1 MASQLLGLQEESGP
15 NPEESELAVNPFDG
29 LPFSSRYYKLLEQ
42 RRSLPV
48 WAARFIFLEHLE
60 SSPSGVVLV
69 SGEPGCGKSTQ
80 VGVGGAGEL
89 APPGTRWG
97 VGWGLLCE
105 IIGEVVRRRQAV
117 KHQRTPQIRRDETD
131 HSSSGTF
138 DGFCVPL
145 TGCPSLRLPQIPQ
158 WCAEFVLARGFQK
171 GWVTVTQPYPLAA
184 LSLALRVADEM
195 DLTLGHE
202 VGYSIPQEDCTG
214 PDTLLRCGPLQAQL
228 QSPSPHSVETNPAS
242 DISPYPPSE

>member
-1 MASQLLGLQEESGP
+1 
-15 NPEESELAVNPFDG
+15 
-29 LPFSSRYYKLLEQ
+29 
-42 RRSLPV
+42 
-48 WAARFIFLEHLE
+48 
-60 SSPSGVVLV
+60 VV
-69 SGEPGCGKSTQ
+69 
-80 VGVGGAGEL
+80 GAGEL

-158 WCAEFVLARGFQK
+158 WCAEFVLARAEE
-171 GWVTVTQPYPLAA
+171 YPVPP
-184 LSLALRVADEM
+184 SVNRCYFFNPFSVEILRAVCARILESWYETPRDIFLFFYYPADEYVSYLM
-195 DLTLGHE
+195 TVEELEFYDEIECDDLFE
-202 VGYSIPQEDCTG
+202 GYDERERILIFWLPKYEM
-214 PDTLLRCGPLQAQL
+214 
-228 QSPSPHSVETNPAS
+228 E
-242 DISPYPPSE
+242 

>member
-1 MASQLLGLQEESGP
+1 M
-15 NPEESELAVNPFDG
+15 
-29 LPFSSRYYKLLEQ
+29 
-42 RRSLPV
+42 
-48 WAARFIFLEHLE
+48 
-60 SSPSGVVLV
+60 
-69 SGEPGCGKSTQ
+69 
-80 VGVGGAGEL
+80 
-89 APPGTRWG
+89 
-97 VGWGLLCE
+97 
-105 IIGEVVRRRQAV
+105 
-117 KHQRTPQIRRDETD
+117 KHQRTPQIRRDETG
-131 HSSSGTF
+131 HSSSSTF
-138 DGFCVPL
+138 DELWVPL
-145 TGCPSLRLPQIPQ
+145 MGCPFLRLPQIPQ
-158 WCAEFVLARGFQK
+158 WCAEFVLARGFRK

>member
-80 VGVGGAGEL
+80 VLLGQAASAGGGLNPGHWSPGCAG
-89 APPGTRWG
+89 PG
-97 VGWGLLCE
+97 
-105 IIGEVVRRRQAV
+105 
-117 KHQRTPQIRRDETD
+117 
-131 HSSSGTF
+131 
-138 DGFCVPL
+138 
-145 TGCPSLRLPQIPQ
+145 
-158 WCAEFVLARGFQK
+158 
-171 GWVTVTQPYPLAA
+171 
-184 LSLALRVADEM
+184 
-195 DLTLGHE
+195 
-202 VGYSIPQEDCTG
+202 
-214 PDTLLRCGPLQAQL
+214 
-228 QSPSPHSVETNPAS
+228 
-242 DISPYPPSE
+242 